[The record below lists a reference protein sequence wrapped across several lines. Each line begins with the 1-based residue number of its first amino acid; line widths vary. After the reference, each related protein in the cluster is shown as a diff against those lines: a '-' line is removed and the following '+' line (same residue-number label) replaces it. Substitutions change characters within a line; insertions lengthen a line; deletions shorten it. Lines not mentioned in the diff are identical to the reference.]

1 MKDIIELKENFEKM
15 KILRQD
21 ISDIF
26 ENLESKILI
35 LKKIYSDLVSTHSNN
50 FIFGL
55 DSFHFQNKLIYADFK
70 HLKNIFQMIDNRLY
84 CEYYK
89 LHNNIQEY
97 IKKDIPNEI
106 VLEKTISKKQ
116 FPAYKSLD
124 TLKVYDFK
132 LVLELQSNIINSIME
147 LDNYRL
153 SRETELKNNAA
164 QSNMGLNIDNLVNS
178 YHYDN
183 TLINAK
189 IYMYI
194 KYLHVFHDHHT
205 KYFTRLFLKTKL
217 MLGIIN
223 EDIQIKQFNESSS
236 NTNIEKSLRNI
247 VNVSNKKV
255 SPSQTII
262 ETEEQE
268 NIKNLLDYD
277 NVCPQTQNAFNN
289 IMSNIPSS
297 SSENDDMSPEND
309 DMSPI
314 SIPEKLPVSQQSIEN
329 EDSVPLNIMNLQI
342 NENKDNIEDSV
353 FSTKEIENMIGKE
366 LGNIVSIIEHDN
378 EYENNDDV
386 DSSHD
391 ITPTPASTPRSSS
404 SKSFI
409 NKPVD

>member
-1 MKDIIELKENFEKM
+1 MKDIIELKDNFEKM

-21 ISDIF
+21 ISNIF
-26 ENLESKILI
+26 ENLEAKILI

-55 DSFHFQNKLIYADFK
+55 DSFHFQNKLIHADFK

-89 LHNNIQEY
+89 LHNTIQDY

-106 VLEKTISKKQ
+106 VLEKTISKKK

-132 LVLELQSNIINSIME
+132 LVLELQSNITNSIME

-164 QSNMGLNIDNLVNS
+164 QSNMGLNIDNLVHS

-189 IYMYI
+189 IHMYI

-223 EDIQIKQFNESSS
+223 EDIHIKQFNESSN
-236 NTNIEKSLRNI
+236 NTNIENSLRNI
-247 VNVSNKKV
+247 VNVSNKEV
-255 SPSQTII
+255 SHSPQTII
-262 ETEEQE
+262 EAEEQE

-277 NVCPQTQNAFNN
+277 NVCPLTQNAFNN

-297 SSENDDMSPEND
+297 SSDNGDMSPV
-309 DMSPI
+309 
-314 SIPEKLPVSQQSIEN
+314 SIPEKLPVLPQCIEN
-329 EDSVPLNIMNLQI
+329 EVSVPLDKINLQI
-342 NENKDNIEDSV
+342 NENKDNIEDRV
-353 FSTKEIENMIGKE
+353 FSTTEMENMIGTE
-366 LGNIVSIIEHDN
+366 LGNIVSIMEDNN
-378 EYENNDDV
+378 EYENNVDDIPN
-386 DSSHD
+386 

-404 SKSFI
+404 PKSFI
-409 NKPVD
+409 NEPVD

>member
-1 MKDIIELKENFEKM
+1 MKDIVELKENFETM
-15 KILRQD
+15 KVLRQD
-21 ISDIF
+21 ISNIF

-55 DSFHFQNKLIYADFK
+55 DSFHFQNKLIHADFK

-89 LHNNIQEY
+89 LHNSIQDY

-132 LVLELQSNIINSIME
+132 LVLELQSNITNSIME

-164 QSNMGLNIDNLVNS
+164 QSNMGLNIDNLVHS

-189 IYMYI
+189 INMYI

-205 KYFTRLFLKTKL
+205 KYLTRLFLKTKL

-223 EDIQIKQFNESSS
+223 EDIQIKQFNESSN

-247 VNVSNKKV
+247 VNVSNKEV
-255 SPSQTII
+255 SPSSQTII
-262 ETEEQE
+262 ESEEQE

-277 NVCPQTQNAFNN
+277 NVCPLTQNAFNN

-297 SSENDDMSPEND
+297 SSENGDMSPV
-309 DMSPI
+309 
-314 SIPEKLPVSQQSIEN
+314 SIQEKLPVLPQCIEN
-329 EDSVPLNIMNLQI
+329 EDSVPLNKINLQI
-342 NENKDNIEDSV
+342 NENKDNIEDRV
-353 FSTKEIENMIGKE
+353 FSTTEMENMIGTE
-366 LGNIVSIIEHDN
+366 LGNIVNIIEDNN
-378 EYENNDDV
+378 EYENNDTDNNV
-386 DSSHD
+386 DNIHNISS
-391 ITPTPASTPRSSS
+391 TPASTPRSSS
-404 SKSFI
+404 PKSFI
-409 NKPVD
+409 NEPVD

>member
-1 MKDIIELKENFEKM
+1 MKDIVELKENFETM
-15 KILRQD
+15 KVLRQD
-21 ISDIF
+21 ISNIF

-55 DSFHFQNKLIYADFK
+55 DSFHFQNKLIHADFK

-89 LHNNIQEY
+89 LHNSIQDY

-132 LVLELQSNIINSIME
+132 LVLELQSNITNSIME

-164 QSNMGLNIDNLVNS
+164 QSNMGLNIDNLVHS

-189 IYMYI
+189 INMYI

-205 KYFTRLFLKTKL
+205 KYLTRLFLKTKL

-223 EDIQIKQFNESSS
+223 EDIQIKQFNESSN

-247 VNVSNKKV
+247 VNVSNKEV
-255 SPSQTII
+255 SPSSQTII
-262 ETEEQE
+262 ESEEQE

-277 NVCPQTQNAFNN
+277 NVCPLTQNAFNN

-297 SSENDDMSPEND
+297 SSENGDMSPV
-309 DMSPI
+309 
-314 SIPEKLPVSQQSIEN
+314 SIQEKLPVLPQCIEN
-329 EDSVPLNIMNLQI
+329 EVSVPLNKINLQI
-342 NENKDNIEDSV
+342 NENKDNIEDRV
-353 FSTKEIENMIGKE
+353 FSTTEMENMIGTE
-366 LGNIVSIIEHDN
+366 LGNIVNIIEDNN
-378 EYENNDDV
+378 EYENNDTDNNV
-386 DSSHD
+386 DNIHN

-404 SKSFI
+404 PKSFI
-409 NKPVD
+409 NEPVD